1 MAGHAGR
8 LLLRCGLR
16 WLRCGTAALAPCAA
30 GAGRADDLGRLLT
43 PLVCRQEPD
52 LVDDQ
57 RQEFQDLGPAPRR
70 GGADLGVVWQS
81 VDEGDQPSDSE
92 ESGLSWSEPDASGV
106 DPVVSGEVGFDV
118 CESFAEESADRKSF
132 PSSTP

>member
-8 LLLRCGLR
+8 LLRGGGLR
-16 WLRCGTAALAPCAA
+16 LRRGGVTALPYCALVVR
-30 GAGRADDLGRLLT
+30 RADDVGRLLT
-43 PLVCRQEPD
+43 PLVCGQEPD

-57 RQEFQDLGPAPRR
+57 RQEFQDAVPAPER
-70 GGADLGVVWQS
+70 GGADPGVVRQA

-92 ESGLSWSEPDASGV
+92 ESGLAWSEPDASGV
-106 DPVVSGEVGFDV
+106 DAVVAGEVGFDV
-118 CESFAEESADRKSF
+118 CESLAEEPTDRKSF